1 MKELVLRVLIAWSL
15 IVTCL
20 LFIQRGMI
28 ESRKDLIVI
37 YKADNQ
43 GAEIKGKVSN
53 KKRIGELYTLTIDG
67 NTYIVSEE
75 KYNKAQIGD
84 EVEI

>member
-15 IVTCL
+15 TATCL

-37 YKADNQ
+37 YKADNK
-43 GAEIKGKVSN
+43 GAEIKGKVSS

-84 EVEI
+84 EVSF

>member
-15 IVTCL
+15 IATCL
-20 LFIQRGMI
+20 LFIQKDMI
-28 ESRKDLIVI
+28 ESRKDLIII
-37 YKADNQ
+37 YKADNK
-43 GAEIKGKVSN
+43 GAEIKGKVSS

-75 KYNKAQIGD
+75 KYNKAQIGE

>member
-15 IVTCL
+15 IATCL

-28 ESRKDLIVI
+28 ESKKDLIVI
-37 YKADNQ
+37 YKADNK
-43 GAEIKGKVSN
+43 GAEIKGKVSS
-53 KKRIGELYTLTIDG
+53 KQRIGELFTLTIDG

>member
-1 MKELVLRVLIAWSL
+1 MKELVLRVVIAWSL
-15 IVTCL
+15 IATCL
-20 LFIQRGMI
+20 LFIQRGTI

-37 YKADNQ
+37 YKTDNK
-43 GAEIKGKVSN
+43 GAEIKGKVSS
-53 KKRIGELYTLTIDG
+53 KQRIGELYTLTIDG

>member
-15 IVTCL
+15 IATCL
-20 LFIQRGMI
+20 LFIQKSMI

-37 YKADNQ
+37 YKADNK
-43 GAEIKGKVSN
+43 GAEIKGKVSS
-53 KKRIGELYTLTIDG
+53 KQRIGELYTLTIDG

>member
-15 IVTCL
+15 AATCL
-20 LFIQRGMI
+20 LFIQKEMI
-28 ESRKDLIVI
+28 ESRKDLIII
-37 YKADNQ
+37 YKADNK
-43 GAEIKGKVSN
+43 GAEIKGKVSS

-75 KYNKAQIGD
+75 KYNKVQIGD
-84 EVEI
+84 EVEF

>member
-15 IVTCL
+15 TATCL

-28 ESRKDLIVI
+28 ESRKDLIII
-37 YKADNQ
+37 YKTDNK
-43 GAEIKGKVSN
+43 GAEIKGKVSS
-53 KKRIGELYTLTIDG
+53 KKRIGELYTLTVDG
-67 NTYIVSEE
+67 NVFVVSEE
-75 KYNKAQIGD
+75 RFEKVEIGD

>member
-15 IVTCL
+15 ISTCL

-28 ESRKDLIVI
+28 ESRKDLIVV
-37 YKADNQ
+37 YKADNK
-43 GAEIKGKVSN
+43 GAEIKGKVSS

-75 KYNKAQIGD
+75 KYNKAQIGE

>member
-15 IVTCL
+15 IATYL

-37 YKADNQ
+37 YKADNK
-43 GAEIKGKVSN
+43 GAEIKGKVSS
-53 KKRIGELYTLTIDG
+53 KKRIGELYTLTVDG
-67 NTYIVSEE
+67 
-75 KYNKAQIGD
+75 
-84 EVEI
+84 

>member
-28 ESRKDLIVI
+28 ENRKDLIVI
-37 YKADNQ
+37 YKADNK

-67 NTYIVSEE
+67 NTYIVYEE

>member
-1 MKELVLRVLIAWSL
+1 
-15 IVTCL
+15 
-20 LFIQRGMI
+20 MI

-37 YKADNQ
+37 YKADNK

-67 NTYIVSEE
+67 NTYIVSEM
-75 KYNKAQIGD
+75 KYNEAQIGD
-84 EVEI
+84 EVEL

>member
-37 YKADNQ
+37 YKADNK
-43 GAEIKGKVSN
+43 GAEIKGKVSS

>member
-15 IVTCL
+15 TATCL
-20 LFIQRGMI
+20 LFIQKDMI
-28 ESRKDLIVI
+28 ESKKDLIII
-37 YKADNQ
+37 YKADNK
-43 GAEIKGKVSN
+43 GAEIKGKVSS

-75 KYNKAQIGD
+75 KYNKAQTGD
-84 EVEI
+84 EVEF

>member
-1 MKELVLRVLIAWSL
+1 LKELVLRVLIAWSL

-28 ESRKDLIVI
+28 ENRKDLIVI
-37 YKADNQ
+37 YKADNK

>member
-15 IVTCL
+15 IATYL

-37 YKADNQ
+37 YKTDNK
-43 GAEIKGKVSN
+43 GAEIKGKVSS
-53 KKRIGELYTLTIDG
+53 KKRIGELYTLTVDG

-84 EVEI
+84 EVSF

>member
-1 MKELVLRVLIAWSL
+1 MKDTLIRFLLALSLIA
-15 IVTCL
+15 TCL
-20 LFIQRGMI
+20 LFIQKDMI
-28 ESRKDLIVI
+28 ESRKDLIII
-37 YKADNQ
+37 YKTDNK
-43 GAEIKGKVSN
+43 GAEIKGKVSS

>member
-15 IVTCL
+15 IATYL

-37 YKADNQ
+37 YKADNK
-43 GAEIKGKVSN
+43 GAEIKGKVSS
-53 KKRIGELYTLTIDG
+53 KKRIGELYTLTVDG